1 MTELEI
7 QDILL
12 GMKLNDRIIS
22 SLDSLRVNF
31 DFIEI
36 WNKRSVAIRD
46 LSPSLIYY
54 PNKELIAYYEA
65 FAHPEN
71 VINNNGVLV
80 LHCVDKDIELTMNI
94 EDKLL
99 SKYSLIERIQILALH
114 KLAGVSLTEVVSDAV
129 VDAIPMNA
137 NEIILDNG
145 QSLSCVESKK
155 ECGPLSHKPIFVLET
170 SKKKSK
176 VGDYYLEPGQM
187 TYGVFCDGDLVDVV
201 APYATNSSFHLEY
214 SLIDNKITL
223 VVFDN
228 ATNNQVAKYG
238 NAHYYALLG
247 ETDFIVIN
255 GLIVSC
261 FNNEDHNN
269 RLRQTIVKAKSPEI
283 VKVNDGVLQVVY
295 KDNTKEII
303 QL

>member
-1 MTELEI
+1 MKELEI

-12 GMKLNDRIIS
+12 GMKLNDKVIS

-36 WNKRSVAIRD
+36 WNKRSIAIRD

-54 PNKELIAYYEA
+54 PNKGMIAYYEA

-80 LHCVDKDIELTMNI
+80 LHCVDTDIDLSMNI

-99 SKYSLIERIQILALH
+99 SKYSMVERIQILALH
-114 KLAGVSLTEVVSDAV
+114 KLADVPLTDVISNAI
-129 VDAIPMNA
+129 VDTITVNA

-145 QSLSCVESKK
+145 QSLSCVRSQK
-155 ECGPLSHKPIFVLET
+155 ECGPFSHKPIFVRDT

-187 TYGVFCDGDLVDVV
+187 TYGVFCDGVLVDVV

-214 SLIDNKITL
+214 ELIDNNITL
-223 VVFDN
+223 VVLDN
-228 ATNNQVAKYG
+228 ATNNQVAKYS

-261 FNNEDHNN
+261 FNNEDLNN

-283 VKVNDGVLQVVY
+283 VKVNENVLQVVY

>member
-99 SKYSLIERIQILALH
+99 SKYSLIEHIQILALH

-145 QSLSCVESKK
+145 QSLSCVES
-155 ECGPLSHKPIFVLET
+155 LNS
-170 SKKKSK
+170 
-176 VGDYYLEPGQM
+176 
-187 TYGVFCDGDLVDVV
+187 
-201 APYATNSSFHLEY
+201 AT
-214 SLIDNKITL
+214 
-223 VVFDN
+223 
-228 ATNNQVAKYG
+228 
-238 NAHYYALLG
+238 
-247 ETDFIVIN
+247 
-255 GLIVSC
+255 
-261 FNNEDHNN
+261 
-269 RLRQTIVKAKSPEI
+269 
-283 VKVNDGVLQVVY
+283 
-295 KDNTKEII
+295 
-303 QL
+303 